1 MSSVKVAVRVRPF
14 NKREIDLDCSNI
26 IRMVD
31 NKTVIQ
37 NPKSS
42 GHDEDAKEFTFDHSY
57 WSFDESDAHFA
68 SQSLVFQHLGKEI
81 VSDAIEGYNSCI
93 FAYGQTGSG
102 KTHTMMGDSSSE
114 GLIPRI
120 CQWLFQQM
128 SSTEKNSETVSNKT
142 EISYL
147 EIYNEQVRDLLD
159 SNQDINGNF
168 RRPLKVREDPKKGPY
183 VEKLSKHMVCSYEE
197 ILELMQK
204 GNANRTTAATSMN
217 DTSSRSHAIFTISF
231 SKASYVANNPYETI
245 SKINLVDLAGS
256 ERANATNAQGQRLVE
271 GSHINKSLV
280 TLGSVISILAENC
293 KKNNK
298 KKSFIPYR
306 DSILTWLLKDSLGGN
321 SKTVMVATIS
331 PADVNYGETLNTL
344 RYANRAKNIL
354 NKPHINEDVQ
364 TKLIRELRSE
374 IERLNSMIN
383 QNPTLTGRIQES
395 EAKVNKLTEEWMNKW
410 DDVKSI
416 FKEQDFIAIRKSGN
430 FGLILDSDRP
440 HLIVCVDDDV
450 LSTGVTLYHLNDG
463 TTSIGTK
470 FADTKQDIVI
480 NGGSDVEDEHC
491 TIHWNSKDNVVTLNP
506 INKALCFVNN
516 TLVEG
521 PTVLHQGCLIVFG
534 ENMYRFSNPLEVK
547 NLKQKANQDT
557 SFLNRSSHL
566 ISSTS
571 YDSMYTSV
579 NSINN
584 KKALMSSFA
593 SSHGL
598 NENDEEGIQNATSSS
613 DAETSCLSDKFALV
627 NEELNFIK
635 AFLLEL
641 QRVIKCDS
649 EEPTRSLMET
659 FVDIVVQ
666 IGKDEHFSKERILTI
681 LSFINKL
688 ELNDVRGSDEA
699 AIQKVGDFLMAKLN
713 TLKVQVKDEMK
724 LDYMNNNEAAS
735 NNSTV
740 DDSTTTTSTT
750 SDSGE
755 QMAES
760 ALTESAYGQLC
771 HLASEVDSNMA
782 LLSQCVNQLNIANQ
796 AASSEINSITSS
808 NSTVTPVTSSQQ
820 QQPANGQSLEE
831 IIESEVQ
838 RRLEL
843 HLQGSTFDSRTTTNS
858 EHSFEATNL
867 NLVPKELMCSTPLL
881 SSTSPRE
888 HATKVDRSLSVTY
901 EELDQIEIYIPAFHI
916 LYHPDEHYEYEIKIG
931 INGDK
936 WTIFRRYRSFLQLHK
951 FIRAMYGNRI
961 NMPLFPRKRLWNNMN
976 EKVIENRRRYLENY
990 LQKVID
996 QCKVLPQC
1004 PLNFRST
1011 GLEHLDRFCLFNF
1024 NSFFCLNSLVDQEDF
1039 R

>member
-1 MSSVKVAVRVRPF
+1 MIETTNTIK
-14 NKREIDLDCSNI
+14 
-26 IRMVD
+26 
-31 NKTVIQ
+31 
-37 NPKSS
+37 
-42 GHDEDAKEFTFDHSY
+42 
-57 WSFDESDAHFA
+57 HFH
-68 SQSLVFQHLGKEI
+68 F
-81 VSDAIEGYNSCI
+81 
-93 FAYGQTGSG
+93 
-102 KTHTMMGDSSSE
+102 
-114 GLIPRI
+114 P
-120 CQWLFQQM
+120 
-128 SSTEKNSETVSNKT
+128 
-142 EISYL
+142 
-147 EIYNEQVRDLLD
+147 
-159 SNQDINGNF
+159 
-168 RRPLKVREDPKKGPY
+168 
-183 VEKLSKHMVCSYEE
+183 
-197 ILELMQK
+197 
-204 GNANRTTAATSMN
+204 
-217 DTSSRSHAIFTISF
+217 
-231 SKASYVANNPYETI
+231 
-245 SKINLVDLAGS
+245 
-256 ERANATNAQGQRLVE
+256 

-298 KKSFIPYR
+298 KKSFTPYR

-321 SKTVMVATIS
+321 SKTGKMFRLCSLFKTVKLISVCLVMVATIS

-598 NENDEEGIQNATSSS
+598 NENDEEGIQNATSS

-740 DDSTTTTSTT
+740 DDSTTTTSTI

-796 AASSEINSITSS
+796 AASSEINSITNS

-888 HATKVDRSLSVTY
+888 HATKVGRSLSVTY

-916 LYHPDEHYEYEIKIG
+916 LYHPDEHYEYEIKVRISLIKRVLTFINIFVQFGFQIG

-961 NMPLFPRKRLWNNMN
+961 NMPLFPR
-976 EKVIENRRRYLENY
+976 
-990 LQKVID
+990 
-996 QCKVLPQC
+996 
-1004 PLNFRST
+1004 
-1011 GLEHLDRFCLFNF
+1011 
-1024 NSFFCLNSLVDQEDF
+1024 
-1039 R
+1039 